1 MFDKYPAGTLVV
13 TVIEA
18 RKLKNKDL
26 IGKNDPY
33 VELWLDDKYKQRTA
47 VIKNNN
53 NPVWN
58 QTFTFPMEE
67 GGDKHKLYFNVRDK
81 DTFGSDDIGDTKIDF
96 KSVFS
101 GTPIDTWV
109 DLPAK
114 LGLTSHGELHVYI
127 QFMPQ

>member
-1 MFDKYPAGTLVV
+1 
-13 TVIEA
+13 
-18 RKLKNKDL
+18 
-26 IGKNDPY
+26 
-33 VELWLDDKYKQRTA
+33 
-47 VIKNNN
+47 
-53 NPVWN
+53 
-58 QTFTFPMEE
+58 MEE

-127 QFMPQ
+127 QFMPQWSLIKHSYNCNNNGCFLIFSLCVDYSWHTSICMLCKAF